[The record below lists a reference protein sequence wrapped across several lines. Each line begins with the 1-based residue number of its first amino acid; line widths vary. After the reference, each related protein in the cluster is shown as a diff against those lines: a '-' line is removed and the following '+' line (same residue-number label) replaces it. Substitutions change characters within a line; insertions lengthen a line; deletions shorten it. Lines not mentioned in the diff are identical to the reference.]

1 LVVDLWQIRVHL
13 QHLGHP
19 IANDVQYG
27 GDGRIAYAHAP
38 VTETAAAERRA
49 EGGATESTAGT
60 VEAQQQQQQQ
70 QQAGGSASAVDY
82 HVDYHGSLEASK
94 VDDACPHCPRLAPEG
109 WEPIEVAGLW
119 LHAKRYRAL
128 GGEFD
133 FEGPAPAWAEAAF
146 AVRGVGAGD
155 GGGRSVAWE
164 LAPIEAGAEGNDRKR
179 MRIV

>member
-1 LVVDLWQIRVHL
+1 
-13 QHLGHP
+13 
-19 IANDVQYG
+19 
-27 GDGRIAYAHAP
+27 
-38 VTETAAAERRA
+38 
-49 EGGATESTAGT
+49 
-60 VEAQQQQQQQ
+60 
-70 QQAGGSASAVDY
+70 
-82 HVDYHGSLEASK
+82 
-94 VDDACPHCPRLAPEG
+94 
-109 WEPIEVAGLW
+109 VAGLW

-146 AVRGVGAGD
+146 AVRGVGAGA